1 MKGKPEIIDKL
12 NFLLADELTA
22 INQYF
27 VHAEECADW
36 GYEVL
41 HESIEKR
48 SIGEMKHAEKLISR
62 ILFLEGT
69 PVVDKLNKIYIA
81 EDVPGMLENDKKAEE
96 VAIKNYNE
104 AIKLAAELLDNG
116 TKELPLS
123 AKNFSLVDQWG
134 WKYASK
140 TYDIYGRK
148 GFQAAELEPNE
159 TLRSRLVFS
168 PLSPLTR
175 PVELVY
181 EYSNNSSL
189 TLNT

>member
-36 GYEVL
+36 GYGVL

-116 TKELPLS
+116 TKELLDGILEDEE
-123 AKNFSLVDQWG
+123 AHINYIEEQLKQIEQMGLE
-134 WKYASK
+134 
-140 TYDIYGRK
+140 TY
-148 GFQAAELEPNE
+148 
-159 TLRSRLVFS
+159 
-168 PLSPLTR
+168 LTT
-175 PVELVY
+175 VK
-181 EYSNNSSL
+181 
-189 TLNT
+189 